1 MSQSFKHIW
10 SVKHAVV
17 STNFNFDISEE
28 QFMRFMPKLEL
39 HIYVMYICM
48 CTLYTYTYLCECIH
62 MCVYRVYTNTR
73 YIKSQG
79 KIIPTPG
86 KF

>member
-1 MSQSFKHIW
+1 
-10 SVKHAVV
+10 
-17 STNFNFDISEE
+17 
-28 QFMRFMPKLEL
+28 MPKLEL
-39 HIYVMYICM
+39 YIYVMYIGM
-48 CTLYTYTYLCECIH
+48 CILYTYTYLCECIH

-86 KF
+86 KFWPKLTFIQPAMFFCWLEMTPASPKT